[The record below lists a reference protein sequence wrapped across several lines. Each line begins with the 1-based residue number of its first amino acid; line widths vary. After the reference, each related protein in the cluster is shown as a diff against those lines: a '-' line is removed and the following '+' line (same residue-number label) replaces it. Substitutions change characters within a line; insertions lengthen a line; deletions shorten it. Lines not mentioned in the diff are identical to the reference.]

1 MMFELFF
8 AGAQQDLKLIIIPV
22 IISALF
28 RMAFIEIYGD
38 KDTADYGKKYK
49 TSLWFGF
56 LWGLD
61 FHAYVSVSYT
71 HLTLPTTERV

>member
-28 RMAFIEIYGD
+28 RMAFIEIYL
-38 KDTADYGKKYK
+38 
-49 TSLWFGF
+49 SLI
-56 LWGLD
+56 
-61 FHAYVSVSYT
+61 HI
-71 HLTLPTTERV
+71 